1 MREEYPVSEIA
12 KLLAAFDTLTPDPAN
27 PGHRVAFGTSG
38 HRGSS
43 LDGAFNLAHV
53 LAISQAVC
61 DYRRAQGIGGPLFL
75 GRDTHAL
82 SEPAFAAVVE
92 VLAANGVTTM
102 VDASRGYTPTP
113 VISHA
118 ILSYNRG
125 RTAGLADG
133 IVLTP
138 SHNPPR
144 DGGYKY
150 NGTDGGPS
158 GAAATGW
165 IEARANALLAA
176 GLGGVKRSAAPNAS
190 GHIHPH
196 DYIGSYVGDLSA
208 VIDMDAIRSAG
219 VRIGVDP
226 LGGAGLGYWGP
237 IADRYR
243 LDLTVVNPTLDPAF
257 AFMPPDW
264 DGKIRMDCSSPAAM
278 AKLVGMQQ
286 DFDIAFANDPDAD
299 RHGIVT
305 PSGGLMNPN
314 HFLSAAIA
322 YLFAHRPGWSAAAG
336 VGKTAVTSAMV
347 DRVAAARG
355 RPLVEMPV
363 GFKWFVPGLVSGSLG
378 FAGEESAGASFLR
391 TDGSVWT
398 TDKDGLILGLLAA
411 EMTAR
416 NGHNPSVSYA
426 ALTAAHGTP
435 FYARIDAPA
444 TAVQKACFRTLTAA
458 TLGLRELAG
467 DPVVSVTTTASG
479 EPLGGIKVT
488 TANGWFALRP
498 SGTEAVYKVYA
509 ESFAGAAHLARIQGE
524 AQAAMAKVFANV

>member
-1 MREEYPVSEIA
+1 M
-12 KLLAAFDTLTPDPAN
+12 LAAFTALTPDPAIAAQ
-27 PGHRVAFGTSG
+27 RVAFGTSG
-38 HRGSS
+38 HRGSA
-43 LDGAFNLAHV
+43 LDAAFNLAHV
-53 LAISQAVC
+53 LAISQAAC
-61 DYRRAQGIGGPLFL
+61 DYRVHQGIDGPLFL

-92 VLAANGVTTM
+92 VLAANGVATM
-102 VDASRGYTPTP
+102 IDAAGGYTPTP

-118 ILSYNRG
+118 ILSYNYG
-125 RTAGLADG
+125 RTTGLADG

-150 NGTDGGPS
+150 NGPDGGPA

-165 IEARANALLAA
+165 IEARANALLTAE
-176 GLGGVKRSAAPNAS
+176 LGEVRRSTAPHAS
-190 GHIHPH
+190 GYIHRH
-196 DYIGSYVGDLSA
+196 DYVGSYVGDLGA
-208 VIDMDAIRSAG
+208 VVDMGVIRDSG
-219 VRIGVDP
+219 LRVGVDP
-226 LGGAGLGYWGP
+226 LGGAGLGYWEP
-237 IADRYR
+237 IAARYG
-243 LDLTVVNPTLDPAF
+243 LDLTIVNTALDPAF

-278 AKLVGMQQ
+278 AKLVGMQH

-314 HFLSAAIA
+314 HFLSTAIA
-322 YLFAHRPGWSAAAG
+322 YLFAHRPGWSLAAG

-347 DRVAAARG
+347 DRVAAALG

-363 GFKWFVPGLVSGSLG
+363 GFKWFVPGLSAGSLG

-391 TDGSVWT
+391 HDGGVWT

-416 NGHNPSVSYA
+416 SGRDPSANYA

-435 FYARIDAPA
+435 HYARIDAPA
-444 TAVQKACFRTLTAA
+444 SVAQKSCFKTLTAES
-458 TLGLRELAG
+458 LGLGELAG
-467 DPVVSVTTTASG
+467 DPVTGVTTTASG

-509 ESFAGAAHLARIQGE
+509 ESFAGPEHLARIQVE
-524 AQAAMAKVFANV
+524 AQAAMAKVFAAA

>member
-1 MREEYPVSEIA
+1 MSEIA
-12 KLLAAFDTLTPDPAN
+12 QLLAAFEALTPDPAVVSQ
-27 PGHRVAFGTSG
+27 RVAFGTSG

-43 LDGAFNLAHV
+43 LDTAFNLAHV

-61 DYRRAQGIGGPLFL
+61 DYRSAQGITGLLFL

-82 SEPAFAAVVE
+82 SEPAFAAVIE

-102 VDASRGYTPTP
+102 VDATRGYTPTP

-118 ILSYNRG
+118 ILRYNRG
-125 RTAGLADG
+125 RSAGLADG

-158 GAAATGW
+158 GAAATSW
-165 IEARANALLAA
+165 IEARANVLLST
-176 GLGGVKRSAAPNAS
+176 GLGDVRRSAAPDAS
-190 GHIHPH
+190 GHIHLH
-196 DYIGSYVGDLSA
+196 DYTGSYVGDLAS
-208 VIDMDAIRSAG
+208 VIDMDAIRNVG

-226 LGGAGLGYWGP
+226 LGGAGLGYWEP
-237 IADRYR
+237 IAERYG
-243 LDLTVVNPTLDPAF
+243 LELTVVNTTLDPAF
-257 AFMPPDW
+257 AFMPSDW

-278 AKLVGMQQ
+278 AKLVGLQH

-322 YLFAHRPGWSAAAG
+322 YLFAHRPGWAGTAG

-347 DRVAAARG
+347 DRVATALG

-363 GFKWFVPGLVSGSLG
+363 GFKWFVPGPGLG
-378 FAGEESAGASFLR
+378 RPRLRRRGERRSF
-391 TDGSVWT
+391 
-398 TDKDGLILGLLAA
+398 I
-411 EMTAR
+411 
-416 NGHNPSVSYA
+416 P
-426 ALTAAHGTP
+426 AH
-435 FYARIDAPA
+435 RRQRLDD
-444 TAVQKACFRTLTAA
+444 R
-458 TLGLRELAG
+458 
-467 DPVVSVTTTASG
+467 
-479 EPLGGIKVT
+479 
-488 TANGWFALRP
+488 
-498 SGTEAVYKVYA
+498 
-509 ESFAGAAHLARIQGE
+509 
-524 AQAAMAKVFANV
+524 

>member
-1 MREEYPVSEIA
+1 MSEIA
-12 KLLAAFDTLTPDPAN
+12 QLLAAFDALTPDPAIASQ
-27 PGHRVAFGTSG
+27 RVAFGTSG

-43 LDGAFNLAHV
+43 LDTAFNRAHV

-61 DYRRAQGIGGPLFL
+61 DYRAAQGIDGPLFL

-102 VDASRGYTPTP
+102 VDGARGYTPTP

-118 ILSYNRG
+118 ILTYNRG
-125 RTAGLADG
+125 RSAGLADG

-158 GAAATGW
+158 GAAATSW

-176 GLGGVKRSAAPNAS
+176 GLGAVKRSANYDAS
-190 GHIHPH
+190 GYIHPH
-196 DYIGSYVGDLSA
+196 DYTASYVGDLAS
-208 VIDMDAIRSAG
+208 VIDMDVIRSAG

-226 LGGAGLGYWGP
+226 LGGAGLGYWAP
-237 IADRYR
+237 IAERYG
-243 LDLTVVNPTLDPAF
+243 LDLTVVNTTLDPAF
-257 AFMPPDW
+257 AFMPADW

-278 AKLVGMQQ
+278 AKLVGMQH

-322 YLFAHRPGWSAAAG
+322 YLFAHRPGWGAAAG

-347 DRVAAARG
+347 DRIAAALG

-398 TDKDGLILGLLAA
+398 TDKDGIILGLLAA

-416 NGHNPSVSYA
+416 TGQDPNASYVE
-426 ALTAAHGTP
+426 LTAAHGTP
-435 FYARIDAPA
+435 SYARIDAPA
-444 TAVQKACFRTLTAA
+444 TVSQKACFKMLSAD
-458 TLGLRELAG
+458 TLGLHELAG

-509 ESFAGAAHLARIQGE
+509 ESFAGADHLARIQAE
-524 AQAAMAKVFANV
+524 AQAAMAKVFAAAA